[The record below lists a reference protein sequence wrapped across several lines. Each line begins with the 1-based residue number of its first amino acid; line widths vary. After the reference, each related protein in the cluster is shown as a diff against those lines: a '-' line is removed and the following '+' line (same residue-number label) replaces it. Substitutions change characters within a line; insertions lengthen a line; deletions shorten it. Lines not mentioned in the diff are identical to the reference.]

1 MKIIQ
6 KKNRLVNNDNS
17 NINYYQIALKQRTKS
32 TCVYVQLTFG
42 NDETM
47 CCIFPC
53 VVISWMTPWFSHIP
67 TLWIYSTSFFRLQR
81 VMCTNDRRWNEAL
94 KSSSKKLK
102 FLQVYN
108 NNVIVK
114 VNKRLKSNILNWFL
128 TIYVANTNWRCIKR
142 RHICEFLGDLKKE

>member
-1 MKIIQ
+1 MKIIL

-17 NINYYQIALKQRTKS
+17 NINYYQIALKQWTKS
-32 TCVYVQLTFG
+32 TCVCVQLTLG

-53 VVISWMTPWFSHIP
+53 VVISWMTPWFFHIP
-67 TLWIYSTSFFRLQR
+67 PLWIYSTSFSRLQR

-94 KSSSKKLK
+94 KSSLKKLK

-108 NNVIVK
+108 NNV
-114 VNKRLKSNILNWFL
+114 NKRLKNNILNWKL
-128 TIYVANTNWRCIKR
+128 TIYVANTNWGCIKR
-142 RHICEFLGDLKKE
+142 SHICECLGDLKKE